1 MWLSSPDTAVRSA
14 RQGLRAERFDVEESM
29 ADKQTR
35 QQGNEPAAGESRQTK
50 QQGNEKRTGK
60 SRQTQQQREAR
71 RRRAEARRR
80 RERQLRIRM
89 TIVAVLFIV
98 MAAGIGFAAFR
109 IHRRNVAEEAAAAE
123 ASRKVAEEAAAEASR
138 KAAQEAAAAE
148 ASRKAAQEAAAA
160 GSSGKAAE
168 NAAAGSSGK
177 AAQDASAGSSGKA
190 AQEAKASEDAAQ
202 KSSREKAEEEGALA
216 ASRKAA
222 EEEKARAEAAKI
234 PGLNA
239 SYDFKATENT
249 AEIPEDVGSGY
260 AVLVDLVDGTVVAG
274 RDYDTEMNPAS
285 MTKILTLLVAV
296 ENINLKKLDEDTFE
310 ITQDITDYVYSNQMS
325 QVGWNIGDTPT
336 IRSLLYGTILPSG
349 ADAALALAEYTAGSQ
364 EEFVDM
370 MNKKLEEL
378 GISDTAHF
386 TNVVG
391 AYDEDHYCTALDMA
405 TILRA
410 AIDNE
415 TCREVLSCRYYEVPP
430 SGGEESPSID
440 ISNWFLRRIEDKD
453 THGTVICGKTGYVSE
468 AGFCAASYQE
478 SDDGGHYI
486 CVTADGAG
494 IWPCIYDHVEI
505 YSTFTE

>member
-1 MWLSSPDTAVRSA
+1 
-14 RQGLRAERFDVEESM
+14 M
-29 ADKQTR
+29 ADNQTNQKVNELKAGGSR
-35 QQGNEPAAGESRQTK
+35 ETIQKVNEPKSGGSRETIQKVNEPKAGRSRETNQQVNEPKAGRSRQTK
-50 QQGNEKRTGK
+50 E
-60 SRQTQQQREAR
+60 QREAR
-71 RRRAEARRR
+71 KRRAEARRR

-89 TIVAVLFIV
+89 TIVFVLFVV
-98 MAAGIGFAAFR
+98 MAAGIGVAAVR
-109 IHRRNVAEEAAAAE
+109 IHRRNVAQQEAAAAASRKVAEEAAAAE
-123 ASRKVAEEAAAEASR
+123 ASRKAAEEAAAAEASR
-138 KAAQEAAAAE
+138 KAAEEAAAAE
-148 ASRKAAQEAAAA
+148 ASRKAAQEAR
-160 GSSGKAAE
+160 
-168 NAAAGSSGK
+168 
-177 AAQDASAGSSGKA
+177 QT
-190 AQEAKASEDAAQ
+190 EDAAQ

-249 AEIPEDVGSGY
+249 AEIPEGVGSGY

-274 RDYDTEMNPAS
+274 IEYDTEMNPAS

-296 ENINLKKLDEDTFE
+296 ENINLKKLDTDTFE
-310 ITQDITDYVYSNQMS
+310 ITQDITDYVFTNQMS

-364 EEFVDM
+364 EAFVDL

-415 TCREVLSCRYYEVPP
+415 TCREVLSCHYYEVPP

-468 AGFCAASYQE
+468 SGFCAASYQE

-505 YSTFTE
+505 YTTFTE

>member
-1 MWLSSPDTAVRSA
+1 
-14 RQGLRAERFDVEESM
+14 M
-29 ADKQTR
+29 ADNQTN
-35 QQGNEPAAGESRQTK
+35 QQVNELKAGGSRETIQKVNEPKAGGSRETNQQVNEPKAGRSRQTK
-50 QQGNEKRTGK
+50 E
-60 SRQTQQQREAR
+60 QREAR
-71 RRRAEARRR
+71 KRRAEARRR

-89 TIVAVLFIV
+89 TIVFVLFVV
-98 MAAGIGFAAFR
+98 MAAGIGVAAVR
-109 IHRRNVAEEAAAAE
+109 IHRRNVAQQEAAAA
-123 ASRKVAEEAAAEASR
+123 ASRKVAE
-138 KAAQEAAAAE
+138 EAAAAE
-148 ASRKAAQEAAAA
+148 ASRKAAQEA
-160 GSSGKAAE
+160 K
-168 NAAAGSSGK
+168 
-177 AAQDASAGSSGKA
+177 QT
-190 AQEAKASEDAAQ
+190 EDAAQ

-249 AEIPEDVGSGY
+249 AEIPEGVGSGY

-274 RDYDTEMNPAS
+274 REYDTEMNPAS

-296 ENINLKKLDEDTFE
+296 ENINLKKLDTDTFE
-310 ITQDITDYVYSNQMS
+310 ITQDITDYVFTNQMS

-364 EEFVDM
+364 EAFVDL

-415 TCREVLSCRYYEVPP
+415 TCREVLSCHYYEVPP

-468 AGFCAASYQE
+468 SGFCAASYQE

-505 YSTFTE
+505 YTTFTE

>member
-1 MWLSSPDTAVRSA
+1 
-14 RQGLRAERFDVEESM
+14 M

-35 QQGNEPAAGESRQTK
+35 QQENEPRTGGSRQTK
-50 QQGNEKRTGK
+50 QQENEPRTGG
-60 SRQTQQQREAR
+60 SRQTRQQENEPKTGGSRQTKQQREAR
-71 RRRAEARRR
+71 KRRAETARKR
-80 RERQLRIRM
+80 REKQLRIRM
-89 TIVAVLFIV
+89 TILAVLFIV
-98 MAAGIGFAAFR
+98 MAGGIGFAAFR
-109 IHRRNVAEEAAAAE
+109 IHRRDVLEQEAAAA
-123 ASRKVAEEAAAEASR
+123 ASRKVAEEAAAEASRKAAEEAAAEASRKAAQEAAVAEASR

-160 GSSGKAAE
+160 GASGKAV
-168 NAAAGSSGK
+168 
-177 AAQDASAGSSGKA
+177 
-190 AQEAKASEDAAQ
+190 QEAQTSEDAAQ

-222 EEEKARAEAAKI
+222 EEEKARAEAARI

-249 AEIPEDVGSGY
+249 EEMPESVGSGY

-310 ITQDITDYVYSNQMS
+310 ITQDITDYVYTNQMS

-336 IRSLLYGTILPSG
+336 IRSLWYGTILPSG

-453 THGTVICGKTGYVSE
+453 THGTVVCGKTGYVSE

-494 IWPCIYDHVEI
+494 TWPCIYDHVEI

>member
-1 MWLSSPDTAVRSA
+1 
-14 RQGLRAERFDVEESM
+14 M
-29 ADKQTR
+29 ADNQTN
-35 QQGNEPAAGESRQTK
+35 QQVNELKAGGSRETIQKVNEPKAGGSRETIQKVNEPKSGRSRQTK
-50 QQGNEKRTGK
+50 E
-60 SRQTQQQREAR
+60 QREAR
-71 RRRAEARRR
+71 KRRAEARRR

-89 TIVAVLFIV
+89 TIVFVLFVV
-98 MAAGIGFAAFR
+98 MAAGIGVAAVR
-109 IHRRNVAEEAAAAE
+109 IHRRNVAQQEAAAE
-123 ASRKVAEEAAAEASR
+123 ASRKVAEEAAAAEASR
-138 KAAQEAAAAE
+138 KAAEEAAAAEASRKAAEEAAAAE
-148 ASRKAAQEAAAA
+148 ASRKAAQEAV
-160 GSSGKAAE
+160 AAE
-168 NAAAGSSGK
+168 
-177 AAQDASAGSSGKA
+177 ASRKA
-190 AQEAKASEDAAQ
+190 AQEAKKTEDAAQ

-249 AEIPEDVGSGY
+249 AEIPEGVGSGY

-274 RDYDTEMNPAS
+274 REYDTEMNPAS

-296 ENINLKKLDEDTFE
+296 ENINLKKLDTDTFE
-310 ITQDITDYVYSNQMS
+310 ITQDITDYVFTNQMS

-364 EEFVDM
+364 EAFVDL

-415 TCREVLSCRYYEVPP
+415 TCREVLSCHYYEVPP
-430 SGGEESPSID
+430 SGGEESPSIE

-468 AGFCAASYQE
+468 SGFCAASYQE

-505 YSTFTE
+505 YTTFTE

>member
-1 MWLSSPDTAVRSA
+1 MK
-14 RQGLRAERFDVEESM
+14 GM
-29 ADKQTR
+29 ADKQISQQDNRERAGGEQPIRQSAGGSRPTR
-35 QQGNEPAAGESRQTK
+35 QRAGESSGDEQQARQ
-50 QQGNEKRTGK
+50 R
-60 SRQTQQQREAR
+60 REAR
-71 RRRAEARRR
+71 RRRAAARRR
-80 RERQLRIRM
+80 RERQIRIKM
-89 TIVAVLFIV
+89 AILAAVFVVL
-98 MAAGIGFAAFR
+98 AGGIGFAAFR
-109 IHRRNVAEEAAAAE
+109 IHRRNVLEQEAAAA

-138 KAAQEAAAAE
+138 KAAEEAAAE
-148 ASRKAAQEAAAA
+148 ASRKAAE
-160 GSSGKAAE
+160 
-168 NAAAGSSGK
+168 
-177 AAQDASAGSSGKA
+177 
-190 AQEAKASEDAAQ
+190 EAKAAEDAAQ

-239 SYDFKATENT
+239 SYDFKATDKT
-249 AEIPEDVGSGY
+249 AEMPEEVESSY

-274 RDYDTEMNPAS
+274 KEYDTIMNPAS

-296 ENINLKKLDEDTFE
+296 ENIDLKKLDTDTFE
-310 ITQDITDYVYSNQMS
+310 ITQDITDYVFTNQMS

-349 ADAALALAEYTAGSQ
+349 ADAAQALAEYTAGSQ
-364 EEFVDM
+364 EAFVDM

-415 TCREVLSCRYYEVPP
+415 TCREVLSCHYYEVPP
-430 SGGEESPSID
+430 SGGEDSPSID

-453 THGTVICGKTGYVSE
+453 THGTVICAKTGYVSE
-468 AGFCAASYQE
+468 SGFCAASYQE
-478 SDDGGHYI
+478 SDNGGHYI
-486 CVTADGAG
+486 CVTADTYSNWA
-494 IWPCIYDHVEI
+494 CIYDHVDI
-505 YSTFTE
+505 YTAFTE

>member
-1 MWLSSPDTAVRSA
+1 
-14 RQGLRAERFDVEESM
+14 M
-29 ADKQTR
+29 AD
-35 QQGNEPAAGESRQTK
+35 NQTK
-50 QQGNEKRTGK
+50 QQGNEPKAGR
-60 SRQTQQQREAR
+60 SRQTKQQREAR
-71 RRRAEARRR
+71 KRRAEARRR
-80 RERQLRIRM
+80 RERQIRIRM
-89 TIVAVLFIV
+89 TIVVVLFV
-98 MAAGIGFAAFR
+98 LMAAGIGFAAFK
-109 IHRRNVAEEAAAAE
+109 IHRRNVAQQEAAAE
-123 ASRKVAEEAAAEASR
+123 ASRKVAEETAAAEASR
-138 KAAQEAAAAE
+138 KAQEANGAE
-148 ASRKAAQEAAAA
+148 
-160 GSSGKAAE
+160 
-168 NAAAGSSGK
+168 
-177 AAQDASAGSSGKA
+177 DAS
-190 AQEAKASEDAAQ
+190 Q

-234 PGLNA
+234 TGLNA
-239 SYDFKATENT
+239 NYDFKATENT
-249 AEIPEDVGSGY
+249 AEIPESVGSGY

-296 ENINLKKLDEDTFE
+296 ENINLKKLDTDTFE
-310 ITQDITDYVYSNQMS
+310 ITQDITDYVYTNQMS
-325 QVGWNIGDTPT
+325 QVGWNIGDTPM

-364 EEFVDM
+364 EAFVDL

-415 TCREVLSCRYYEVPP
+415 TCREVLSCHYYEVPP

-468 AGFCAASYQE
+468 SGFCAASYQE

-505 YSTFTE
+505 YTTFTE

>member
-1 MWLSSPDTAVRSA
+1 
-14 RQGLRAERFDVEESM
+14 M
-29 ADKQTR
+29 ADNQTN
-35 QQGNEPAAGESRQTK
+35 QQVNELKAGGSRETIQKVNEPKSGGSRETNQQVNEPKAGRSRQTK
-50 QQGNEKRTGK
+50 E
-60 SRQTQQQREAR
+60 QREAR
-71 RRRAEARRR
+71 KRRAEARRR

-89 TIVAVLFIV
+89 TIVFVLFVV
-98 MAAGIGFAAFR
+98 MAAGIGVAAVR
-109 IHRRNVAEEAAAAE
+109 IHRRNVAQQEAAAAASRKVAEEAAAAE
-123 ASRKVAEEAAAEASR
+123 ASRKAAEEAAAAEASRKAAEEAAAAEASR

-148 ASRKAAQEAAAA
+148 ASRKAAQEA
-160 GSSGKAAE
+160 K
-168 NAAAGSSGK
+168 
-177 AAQDASAGSSGKA
+177 QT
-190 AQEAKASEDAAQ
+190 EDAAQ

-249 AEIPEDVGSGY
+249 AEIPEGVGSGY

-274 RDYDTEMNPAS
+274 REYDTEMNPAS

-296 ENINLKKLDEDTFE
+296 ENINLKKLDTDTFE
-310 ITQDITDYVYSNQMS
+310 ITQDITDYVFTNQMS

-364 EEFVDM
+364 EAFVDL

-415 TCREVLSCRYYEVPP
+415 TCREVLSCHYYEVPP
-430 SGGEESPSID
+430 SGGEESPSIE

-468 AGFCAASYQE
+468 SGFCAASYQE

-505 YSTFTE
+505 YTTFTE

>member
-1 MWLSSPDTAVRSA
+1 
-14 RQGLRAERFDVEESM
+14 M

-35 QQGNEPAAGESRQTK
+35 QQENEPRTGGSRQTK
-50 QQGNEKRTGK
+50 QQENEPRTGG
-60 SRQTQQQREAR
+60 SRQTRQQENEPKTGGSRQTKQQREAR
-71 RRRAEARRR
+71 KRRAATARKR
-80 RERQLRIRM
+80 REKQLRIRM
-89 TIVAVLFIV
+89 TILAVLFIV
-98 MAAGIGFAAFR
+98 MAGGIGFAAFR
-109 IHRRNVAEEAAAAE
+109 IHRRDVLEQEAAAAASRKVAEEAAAE
-123 ASRKVAEEAAAEASR
+123 ASRKAAEEAAAEASR
-138 KAAQEAAAAE
+138 KAAQEAAAAG
-148 ASRKAAQEAAAA
+148 A
-160 GSSGKAAE
+160 
-168 NAAAGSSGK
+168 
-177 AAQDASAGSSGKA
+177 SGKA
-190 AQEAKASEDAAQ
+190 AQEAKTSEDAAQ

-222 EEEKARAEAAKI
+222 EEEKARAEAARI

-249 AEIPEDVGSGY
+249 EEMPESVGSGY

-310 ITQDITDYVYSNQMS
+310 ITQDITDYVYTNQMS

-453 THGTVICGKTGYVSE
+453 THGTVVCGKTGYVSE

-494 IWPCIYDHVEI
+494 TWPCIYDHVEI

>member
-1 MWLSSPDTAVRSA
+1 
-14 RQGLRAERFDVEESM
+14 M

-35 QQGNEPAAGESRQTK
+35 QQENEPRTGGSRQTK
-50 QQGNEKRTGK
+50 QQENEPRTGG
-60 SRQTQQQREAR
+60 SRQTRQQENEPKTGGSRQTKQQREAR
-71 RRRAEARRR
+71 KRRAETARKR
-80 RERQLRIRM
+80 REKQLRIRM
-89 TIVAVLFIV
+89 TILAVLFIV
-98 MAAGIGFAAFR
+98 MAGGIGFAAFR
-109 IHRRNVAEEAAAAE
+109 IHRRDVLEQEAAAAASRKVAEEAAAE
-123 ASRKVAEEAAAEASR
+123 ASRKAAEEAAAAEASR

-160 GSSGKAAE
+160 GASGKAV
-168 NAAAGSSGK
+168 
-177 AAQDASAGSSGKA
+177 
-190 AQEAKASEDAAQ
+190 QEAQTSEDAAQ

-222 EEEKARAEAAKI
+222 EEEKARAEAARI

-249 AEIPEDVGSGY
+249 EEMPESVGSGY

-310 ITQDITDYVYSNQMS
+310 ITQDITDYVYTNQMS

-453 THGTVICGKTGYVSE
+453 THGTVVCGKTGYVSE

-494 IWPCIYDHVEI
+494 TWPCIYDHVEI

>member
-1 MWLSSPDTAVRSA
+1 
-14 RQGLRAERFDVEESM
+14 M
-29 ADKQTR
+29 ADNQTKQ
-35 QQGNEPAAGESRQTK
+35 QENELKAGVSRQTK
-50 QQGNEKRTGK
+50 QQ
-60 SRQTQQQREAR
+60 REAR
-71 RRRAEARRR
+71 KRRAEARRR
-80 RERQLRIRM
+80 RERQIRIRM
-89 TIVAVLFIV
+89 TIVVVLFV
-98 MAAGIGFAAFR
+98 LMAAGIGFAAFK
-109 IHRRNVAEEAAAAE
+109 IHRRNVAQQEAAAE
-123 ASRKVAEEAAAEASR
+123 ASRKVAEETAAAEASRKAAEEAAAAEASR

-148 ASRKAAQEAAAA
+148 ASRKAQEAN
-160 GSSGKAAE
+160 GAE
-168 NAAAGSSGK
+168 
-177 AAQDASAGSSGKA
+177 DAS
-190 AQEAKASEDAAQ
+190 Q

-249 AEIPEDVGSGY
+249 AEIPESVGSGY

-296 ENINLKKLDEDTFE
+296 ENINLKKLDTDTFE
-310 ITQDITDYVYSNQMS
+310 ITQDITDYVYTNQMS

-364 EEFVDM
+364 EAFVDL

-415 TCREVLSCRYYEVPP
+415 TCREVLSCHYYEVPP

-468 AGFCAASYQE
+468 SGFCAASYQE

-505 YSTFTE
+505 YTTFTE